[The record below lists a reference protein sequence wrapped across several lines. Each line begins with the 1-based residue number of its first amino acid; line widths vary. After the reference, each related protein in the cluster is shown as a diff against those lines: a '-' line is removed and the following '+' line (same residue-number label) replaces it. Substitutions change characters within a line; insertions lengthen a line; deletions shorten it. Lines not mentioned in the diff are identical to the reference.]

1 MTGSDRELVKS
12 ILAAGDET
20 AFRELYRRVTPTLY
34 RLALRLTGG
43 HQTDAEDVVQEAW
56 QRIVRSL
63 PSFRWQSSFSTWA
76 YGVTLRSGLDA
87 LRRASRRPTGEADT
101 DPSSL
106 AGGSPDDPEVR
117 VDLERAFEAM
127 PPGYRAVLVLHVEGY
142 RHAEIAETLGIA
154 PGTSKSQLAR
164 ARGWLRAAMEP
175 RKSEAR

>member
-12 ILAAGDET
+12 ILADGDET

-43 HQTDAEDVVQEAW
+43 NESDAEEVVQEAW

-63 PSFRWQSSFSTWA
+63 PSFRWRSSFSTWA

-87 LRRASRRPTGEADT
+87 LRRTGRQPASAND
-101 DPSSL
+101 
-106 AGGSPDDPEVR
+106 ADPEDLAAGDRNDPTVR

-142 RHAEIAETLGIA
+142 MHQEIAETLGIA

-175 RKSEAR
+175 RKSEAP